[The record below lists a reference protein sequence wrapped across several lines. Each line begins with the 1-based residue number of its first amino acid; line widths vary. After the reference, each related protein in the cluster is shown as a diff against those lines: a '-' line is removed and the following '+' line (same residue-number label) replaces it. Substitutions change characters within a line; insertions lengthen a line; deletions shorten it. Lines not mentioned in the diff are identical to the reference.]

1 MKFNSLPIS
10 ILLLSLS
17 VSASIV
23 SCQSKSS
30 KPEDK
35 TIRETSAEARQAS
48 QDIEAFIQTL
58 PDVEPP
64 SWDEKTALELVAF
77 PLSCIDRVQKRPEQ
91 KGYLYKATYDLRSD
105 NEGSLAFYG
114 CSDWHSAVNSIW
126 TMVRVLK
133 DFPKLRISKLI
144 REKLIN
150 HLSKKNMEGE
160 LAFFRDA
167 SRKAF
172 ERPLGWAY
180 LLKLYAELCTW
191 DDPDAR
197 HWAENIA
204 PLAKL
209 LSERTIE
216 YLNYLSYPMR
226 TGAHD
231 NTAFSLTLM
240 LEYARVAN
248 DRKLENAIIVRSKS
262 FFAND
267 INCPAEY
274 EPSGGDFLSRCLA
287 EAVLMSYVFAQEEF
301 IKWFDRFMPPLNTYE
316 FQSLAMPVQL
326 KDSYLSKPGSKA
338 ESDPATK
345 QTGAKSHLIGLS
357 FYRAAA
363 MNRIAAVL
371 PENDSRRKAYR
382 KLAALHG
389 QTGFKNMN
397 EADYFGTHWLA
408 NYAVLML
415 TAGK

>member
-1 MKFNSLPIS
+1 MKSNSLS
-10 ILLLSLS
+10 ITVLLLSLS
-17 VSASIV
+17 VSASLV

-30 KPEDK
+30 EPEDE
-35 TIRETSAEARQAS
+35 TVRETSAEPRPIAK
-48 QDIEAFIQTL
+48 DMEAFIQAL

-64 SWDEKTALELVAF
+64 RWDENRALELVAF
-77 PLSCIDRVQKRPEQ
+77 PLSCIDRAQKRPEE
-91 KGYLYKATYDLRSD
+91 KGYLYQATYDLRSD
-105 NEGSLAFYG
+105 YEGSLAFYG

-126 TMVRVLK
+126 TMVKVLK
-133 DFPKLRISKLI
+133 DFPNMRISKLI

-150 HLSKKNMEGE
+150 HLSKKNLEGE

-167 SRKAF
+167 TRKTF

-180 LLKLYAELCTW
+180 LLKLYAELHTW

-197 HWAENIA
+197 QWAGNIA

-216 YLNYLSYPMR
+216 YLNYLSHPMR

-231 NTAFSLTLM
+231 NTAFSLTFM

-248 DRKLENAIIVRSKS
+248 DRKLEDAIIARSKS
-262 FFAND
+262 FFADD

-287 EAVLMSYVFAQEEF
+287 EAVLMSHIFDQEEF
-301 IKWFDRFMPPLNTYE
+301 MKWFDGFMPPLNSYE
-316 FQSLAMPVQL
+316 FRSLTAPVQT
-326 KDSYLSKPGSKA
+326 KDSYLSEPGSEA
-338 ESDPATK
+338 QSDPTTK
-345 QTGAKSHLIGLS
+345 LTGAKSHLIGLS

-371 PENDSRRKAYR
+371 PENDHRREAYR

-389 QTGFKNMN
+389 QTGFENMN